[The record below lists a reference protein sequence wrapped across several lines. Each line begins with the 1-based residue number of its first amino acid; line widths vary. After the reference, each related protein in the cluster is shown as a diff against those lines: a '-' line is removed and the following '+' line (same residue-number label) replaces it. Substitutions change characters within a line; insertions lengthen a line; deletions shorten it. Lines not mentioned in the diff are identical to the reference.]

1 MIFQVGDYNTV
12 PTGLPMIVIRDH
24 AQLVDGWVAS
34 HPSHVEIDSSF
45 VVTDPVESIERFGVT
60 ADSPLNTWSAGK
72 WLDEHAKQFLGKRL
86 DYVLFRQPEQRE
98 GTSRRPLLKCV
109 QSKVVFTDK
118 APRREFSYS
127 DHFGLEATFH
137 IESTPSDVDASL
149 FPTTQLADAD
159 IGTVVHALTTCYRIS
174 TARSRKYLS
183 FFVGA
188 VGFLLLIIIGSA
200 WLPRSYA
207 NPVVVL
213 VAAVTTWF
221 GTTMLYIGFVYGRWE
236 VNALQNIIEELE
248 IHRSNLVKSEL

>member
-98 GTSRRPLLKCV
+98 GPLRHPLLKCV

-159 IGTVVHALTTCYRIS
+159 IGTVVHALTTCYQIPILFRRGCRIPAS
-174 TARSRKYLS
+174 HHHRFGMAASFICQSCCCAGRRSDDLVRDDDAVHWLRLRKMGGQRITEHY
-183 FFVGA
+183 
-188 VGFLLLIIIGSA
+188 
-200 WLPRSYA
+200 
-207 NPVVVL
+207 
-213 VAAVTTWF
+213 
-221 GTTMLYIGFVYGRWE
+221 
-236 VNALQNIIEELE
+236 
-248 IHRSNLVKSEL
+248 